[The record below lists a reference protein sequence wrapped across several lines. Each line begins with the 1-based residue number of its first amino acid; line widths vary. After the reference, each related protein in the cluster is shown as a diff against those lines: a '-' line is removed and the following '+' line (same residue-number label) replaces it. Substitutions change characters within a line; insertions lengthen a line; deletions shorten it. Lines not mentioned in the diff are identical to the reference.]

1 MRVLVTGAGGQLGT
15 DVVAAL
21 SGRVP
26 TGGRSGDPA
35 TGRLG
40 LRTACDVIA
49 ADHDRLDVSDRGA
62 VWAAVDGLRPHVVVH
77 TAAWTAVDA
86 CEGDP
91 DRAYAVNAL
100 GTRHVA
106 EAARRA
112 GAHVVYVST
121 DYVFD
126 GTATRPYVEW
136 DQPNPMSVYGRSKLA
151 GEQELDPG
159 STVVR
164 TSWVCGAHGTNM
176 VKTVLRLAGGPG
188 PLRFVDDQ
196 WGSPTFTADLAG
208 VLAVLATDRLP
219 GTFHVTNAGVT
230 SWYGFARAVLEAA
243 GDDPDRVEPISTVS
257 LDPPRPA
264 PRPANSVLD
273 NAALRLMGM
282 APLPD
287 WRDALGRLLAA
298 TDLSAGKDVSERKD
312 LSAGQGVSAATAL
325 AARKGRVP
333 MPARDLR

>member
-15 DVVAAL
+15 DLVDAL
-21 SGRVP
+21 AGRVP
-26 TGGRSGDPA
+26 TGGRAGDIA

-40 LRTACDVIA
+40 TRSPCDVTA
-49 ADHDRLDVSDRGA
+49 ADHALLDVADRSA
-62 VWAAVDGLRPHVVVH
+62 VQTIFEGVRPHVVIH
-77 TAAWTAVDA
+77 AGAWTAVDA

-91 DRAYAVNAL
+91 DRAYGVNAL

-106 EAARRA
+106 EAARRV

-126 GTATRPYVEW
+126 GTSPRPYVEW
-136 DQPNPMSVYGRSKLA
+136 DTPNPMSVYGRSKLG
-151 GEQELDPG
+151 GEMELDPG

-164 TSWVCGAHGTNM
+164 TSWVCGAHGANM
-176 VKTVLRLAGGPG
+176 VHTVLRLAARPG

-208 VLAVLATDRLP
+208 VLAVLGTERLP

-230 SWYGFARAVLEAA
+230 SWHGFAQAVLAVA
-243 GDDPDRVEPISTVS
+243 GHDMARVEPIATAE

-264 PRPANSVLD
+264 PRPANSALD
-273 NAALRLMGM
+273 NAALRLLGM
-282 APLPD
+282 EPTPH
-287 WRDALGRLLAA
+287 WRDALERLVGAI
-298 TDLSAGKDVSERKD
+298 EP
-312 LSAGQGVSAATAL
+312 VSAPAEE
-325 AARKGRVP
+325 AR
-333 MPARDLR
+333 